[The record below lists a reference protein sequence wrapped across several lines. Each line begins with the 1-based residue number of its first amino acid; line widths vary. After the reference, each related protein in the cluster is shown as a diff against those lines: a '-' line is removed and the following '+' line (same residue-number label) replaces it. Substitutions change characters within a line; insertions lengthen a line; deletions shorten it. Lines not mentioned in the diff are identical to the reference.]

1 MNRFLVIGL
10 ILLTRTTD
18 MRSSA
23 VVLLAIACT
32 GVIPGDRSPA
42 LAAESRPQGALDAPL
57 REFADLLVTLG
68 EQAVRQSR
76 LASPLPCAA
85 HWVASGEHVIV
96 AVSRAGAGAGLERS
110 DTLRRIGG
118 RDLARPGD
126 APWASAM
133 RALSPSQP
141 SYAVEIDR
149 KGTRLRLVLPCAA
162 DDAGRLHRADLAM
175 WTAVTRRD
183 WPACLEHG
191 AEMIAAFGTPTSP
204 PLMVMTQ
211 CATASGKPDAS
222 LTATLARALLAEM
235 AAHPG
240 PQPDLRAQVRLALR
254 QLEAI
259 HAAGGEDHATGL
271 RIEMAKA
278 GLEP

>member
-1 MNRFLVIGL
+1 
-10 ILLTRTTD
+10 
-18 MRSSA
+18 
-23 VVLLAIACT
+23 VVLLAIAST
-32 GVIPGDRSPA
+32 GLIPGDSFPS
-42 LAAESRPQGALDAPL
+42 LSAEPRLQGALDAPL
-57 REFADLLVTLG
+57 KEFADLLVTLG

-85 HWVASGEHVIV
+85 HWVAGGEQVIV

-118 RDLARPGD
+118 RDLTGSGD
-126 APWASAM
+126 VPWAAAL
-133 RALSPSQP
+133 RALSDSQP

-149 KGTRLRLVLPCAA
+149 KGMRLRLVLPCAA
-162 DDAGRLHRADLAM
+162 DDARRLHQADLAM

-183 WPACLEHG
+183 WPGCLEHG

-211 CATASGKPDAS
+211 CATASGRPDAS

-259 HAAGGEDHATGL
+259 HAAGGEDYATDL
-271 RIEMAKA
+271 RVEMARA
-278 GLEP
+278 GIEP